1 MQVSM
6 HPQSSTATIGLQHPH
21 AKVSTAFAFPLVANF
36 FAVPLFV
43 LFFLMLAIFQ
53 PSFTH
58 FLRLTVLLNFLD
70 VIFWDLVQ
78 GVRAEGKYKT
88 LEELS

>member
-1 MQVSM
+1 M

-21 AKVSTAFAFPLVANF
+21 AKVSTALAFPLVANF

-53 PSFTH
+53 PSFTD
-58 FLRLTVLLNFLD
+58 FLD
-70 VIFWDLVQ
+70 
-78 GVRAEGKYKT
+78 
-88 LEELS
+88 

>member
-1 MQVSM
+1 MQWKSKAGSRMNLPFYKIDQQQIRVSM

-36 FAVPLFV
+36 FAVPFFV

-58 FLRLTVLLNFLD
+58 FPRLTTPPSTF
-70 VIFWDLVQ
+70 
-78 GVRAEGKYKT
+78 
-88 LEELS
+88 